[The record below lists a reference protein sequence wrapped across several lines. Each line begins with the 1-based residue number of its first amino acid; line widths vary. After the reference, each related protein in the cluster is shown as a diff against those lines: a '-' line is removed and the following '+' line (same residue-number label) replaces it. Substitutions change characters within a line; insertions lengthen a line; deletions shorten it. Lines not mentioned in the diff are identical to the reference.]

1 MSDGVALDTHWIRQW
16 MECTSGLD
24 ALEERKLLCPAG
36 NQTILACVEGEALRN
51 ILICSEGGSKW
62 AVQIITRQ
70 NLWFVQVN

>member
-1 MSDGVALDTHWIRQW
+1 

-70 NLWFVQVN
+70 NL